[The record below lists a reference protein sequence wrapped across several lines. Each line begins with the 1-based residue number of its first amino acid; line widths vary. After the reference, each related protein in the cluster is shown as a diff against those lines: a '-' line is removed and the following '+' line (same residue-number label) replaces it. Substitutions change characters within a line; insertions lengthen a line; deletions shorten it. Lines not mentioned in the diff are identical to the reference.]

1 MRPEPETPESPA
13 SPASS
18 AAPPEDVFAPSAPAD
33 DTLHPHFRL
42 LRDSPLFA
50 PARDVLRDMC
60 AGSAHCRRLVE
71 ALRTPTFDSAL
82 FDVSLFAIFS
92 AAGHCVSVRQRH
104 PRFLIGK
111 DGATAAVD
119 TVSAPP
125 DPEHPAG
132 AGLGG
137 ALFLKLQ
144 EHPWQADDASGK
156 PLILAVEDSRGG
168 EEAGVAG
175 SAAMLHFLFGNV
187 RGLKPESHAA
197 ASHEMA
203 RMFPNGF
210 FSQVE
215 SENISAVLLCHDHG
229 TLAKFNRIGQE
240 GSHHAKTVKMLRHG
254 HCEPAADATS
264 TASPFLYEVGQRE
277 DAHESWNEGTMLI
290 HNPFARH
297 PLPRGWLGASAEV
310 ELKDGAV
317 VCTFSGAFHPLA
329 SVTETMPGDTP
340 AWWMEMRANLI
351 AREMANRPK

>member
-1 MRPEPETPESPA
+1 MRPESETPEPPA
-13 SPASS
+13 SPAL
-18 AAPPEDVFAPSAPAD
+18 PPEDVFALSAQAE

-50 PARDVLRDMC
+50 PARDVLRDMH
-60 AGSAHCRRLVE
+60 AGFAHCRSLVE
-71 ALRTPTFDSAL
+71 ALRTPAFDSAL
-82 FDVSLFAIFS
+82 FEVSLFAIFN
-92 AAGHCVSVRQRH
+92 AAGHCICVEHRH
-104 PRFLIGK
+104 PRFLISKSGS
-111 DGATAAVD
+111 TAAVD
-119 TVSAPP
+119 TVLAPP
-125 DPEHPAG
+125 GPEYLAG
-132 AGLGG
+132 PGLGG

-144 EHPWQADDASGK
+144 EHPWLLGDAVGK
-156 PLILAVEDSRGG
+156 PLVLAVADSHGG

-187 RGLKPESHAA
+187 QGLKSEGHAS
-197 ASHEMA
+197 ASHEMT
-203 RMFPNGF
+203 RMFPHGF
-210 FSQVE
+210 FSQAE
-215 SENISAVLLCHDHG
+215 SENISAILLCHDHG

-240 GSHHAKTVKMLRHG
+240 GSHQAKTVRMLRHG
-254 HCEPAADATS
+254 HCEPAGDMAPA
-264 TASPFLYEVGQRE
+264 ASPFLYEVGQRG

-317 VCTFSGAFHPLA
+317 VCAFSGAFHPLA

-351 AREMANRPK
+351 ARQMVDGSK